1 MKWLQEAVAKW
12 PLLVSTALPPLLPD
26 LQLAMDV
33 FTCVVKL
40 VSVKKYLAQMDAA
53 ETTEA
58 K

>member
-1 MKWLQEAVAKW
+1 MAAPGWHRIAPSFPAC
-12 PLLVSTALPPLLPD
+12 SD

-40 VSVKKYLAQMDAA
+40 VSVKKFLALMDAA
-53 ETTEA
+53 EATEA